1 MQTDTRQI
9 EELLHRTLFKALHKD
24 HSVDSNRLRE
34 KAAEIVENSSMILS
48 SRVKEALIQSVIH
61 KITGLGAIEELMNDP
76 EVTEIMVN
84 GADSIFIERS
94 GQLQKTDI
102 QFKNEEDLMHV
113 ITRIVSRIGRR
124 IDESSPLVDARLPDG
139 SRVNAIIPPL
149 SLSGPT
155 LTIRKFP
162 LQPLKMDDLLG
173 FGSLSEEMA
182 YFLYCCIKAKLNIL
196 ISGGT
201 GSGKTSLLNACANL
215 IPEDQRVI
223 TIEDA
228 AEIRLTLPHLIRLES
243 RKANIEGKGEI
254 PIRTLLKN
262 ALRMRPDRIIV
273 GEIRGAEALD
283 MLQAMNT
290 GHDGSLTTVHANAP
304 LEALFRTETMV
315 LMANLDLPLP
325 AIRNQITSSID
336 IIIQQERDIDGKRRI
351 THISELE
358 SDFKSN
364 DYRVNDIFIYNR
376 KKETHKKTGH
386 VPNSL
391 KKFTEHNL
399 EIDESFF
406 KNNKTK

>member
-1 MQTDTRQI
+1 MLTVTHTHLQEIEHKLHMQLFELFSTTKYISEPELQVAAHGLLAGEILPSRI
-9 EELLHRTLFKALHKD
+9 KEE
-24 HSVDSNRLRE
+24 
-34 KAAEIVENSSMILS
+34 I
-48 SRVKEALIQSVIH
+48 IQNVIH
-61 KITGLGAIEELMNDP
+61 RITGLGVIQNLIENK
-76 EVTEIMVN
+76 EVSEIMVN
-84 GADSIFIERS
+84 GKDSIFIEKN
-94 GQLQKTDI
+94 GCIEKTSLK
-102 QFKNEEDLMHV
+102 FSTEEDLIRV
-113 ITRIVSRIGRR
+113 INKIVSRIGRR

-162 LQPLKMDDLLG
+162 EIPMTMERLLE
-173 FGSLSEEMA
+173 FGSLTKEMA
-182 YFLYCCIKAKLNIL
+182 EFLYTAIQDKKNIV

-215 IPEDQRVI
+215 IPEGERVI

-228 AEIRLTLPHLIRLES
+228 AEIQLTLPHLIRLES
-243 RKANIEGKGEI
+243 RAANIEGKGAI

-304 LEALFRTETMV
+304 LEALYRTETMV

-325 AIRNQITSSID
+325 AIRNQIIASID
-336 IIIQQERDIDGKRRI
+336 IIIQQKREINGKRHV
-351 THISELE
+351 THISEL
-358 SDFKSN
+358 
-364 DYRVNDIFIYNR
+364 
-376 KKETHKKTGH
+376 KKD
-386 VPNSL
+386 L
-391 KKFTEHNL
+391 KKSEYQLKHVFTQ
-399 EIDESFF
+399 
-406 KNNKTK
+406 